1 MKRIDVVVA
10 VWDEVKSIPRFIERI
25 DRLELPD
32 EIELKLVFI
41 EDSSRDGTV
50 PLLRK
55 LAAERSD
62 IAYASLVRG
71 YGQGMAVSFGLSR
84 SHADASV
91 MMDVDGTHPPEAISE
106 LIQAFLN
113 GAKVAQCVRRTLTD
127 RKAYRDGGAALFH
140 GLSTLIFGV
149 DVREQNV
156 FFRLVSSDVRA
167 MIMAEPRYW
176 RYLRFPLPREPEGA
190 TRLIPVDTVERTHDQ
205 SKYNFVRLAN
215 LAIDGV
221 LSLISI
227 PRAMGLSLAVVLA
240 SVGFLALGLWPLS
253 IIGMGVLLRL
263 VYRYFEIG
271 KDDALQKIEV
281 KESANFA
288 A

>member
-10 VWDEVKSIPRFIERI
+10 VWDEEESIPRFIERI

-32 EIELKLVFI
+32 GVELNLVFI
-41 EDSSRDGTV
+41 EDSSRDETV

-55 LAAERSD
+55 LAAARSD

-71 YGQGMAVSFGLSR
+71 YGQGIAVSFGLSR
-84 SHADASV
+84 SDADASV
-91 MMDVDGTHPPEAISE
+91 MMDVDGSHPPEAIPE
-106 LIQAFLN
+106 LIQAFLA

-149 DVREQNV
+149 DVQEQNV

-167 MIMAEPRYW
+167 MVIAEPRYW
-176 RYLRFPLPREPEGA
+176 RYLRFPLPREPKGA
-190 TRLIPVDTVERTHDQ
+190 TCFIPVDTVERTHDQ
-205 SKYNFVRLAN
+205 SKYNFVRLAS

-221 LSLISI
+221 LSLISV
-227 PRAMGLSLAVVLA
+227 PRALCLASAVTLA
-240 SVGFLALGLWPLS
+240 SVGFLVLGYWPLS
-253 IIGMGVLLRL
+253 IVGMGVLLRL